1 MKTWVKFENGK
12 LNFST
17 KLVTIENEVINETP
31 TVNNEIIGTIGDLN
45 TITKTIKMKKI
56 VINSVFLI
64 PSWTEAEKSSSR
76 ILTPV
81 TYVLTP
87 GVLTAFVKVLLTLET
102 VEWSL
107 AIFNCTIS
115 VVLSLEINCAF
126 VA

>member
-45 TITKTIKMKKI
+45 TITKTIKIKKI

-81 TYVLTP
+81 TYDLIP
-87 GVLTAFVKVLLTLET
+87 DVLTALVKALLTLDT
-102 VEWSL
+102 VEWSF

-115 VVLSLEINCAF
+115 VVLSFEINCAF

>member
-45 TITKTIKMKKI
+45 TITKTMKIKKI

-107 AIFNCTIS
+107 AI
-115 VVLSLEINCAF
+115 
-126 VA
+126 